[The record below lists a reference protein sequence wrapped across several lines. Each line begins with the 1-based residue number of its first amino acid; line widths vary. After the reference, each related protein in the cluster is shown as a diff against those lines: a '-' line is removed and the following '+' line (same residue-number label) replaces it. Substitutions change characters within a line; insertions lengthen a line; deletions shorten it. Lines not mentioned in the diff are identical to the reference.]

1 MSTISIGGPLGGS
14 RFVFTEGDETS
25 CRRATLQRRITDGL
39 ARDRARADARLR
51 EALAPYATREAIEG
65 ALAPVIDGGAVGI
78 SVCDGWLDDYDD
90 KFNSGVLA
98 TERSRIEQLTDGD
111 YTLLAPDDRIVLGV
125 NPRHFDTR
133 SVVFNTSRQYRYRRA
148 CDAATLEAIE
158 ARLATI
164 QDRVDELYYAPGE
177 RPCGRG
183 ALDAIESAR
192 AAAGEWAGSI

>member
-1 MSTISIGGPLGGS
+1 MSAISFGGPRGGGA
-14 RFVFTEGDETS
+14 RFVFIEGDETS
-25 CRRATLQRRITDGL
+25 RRRAALQRRIIEGL

-51 EALAPYATREAIEG
+51 EALAPYATREAIES

-90 KFNSGVLA
+90 EFNGGVLA
-98 TERSRIEQLTDGD
+98 AERSRIEQLTEGD

-125 NPRHFDTR
+125 NTR

-164 QDRVDELYYAPGE
+164 QDQVDELYYAPGD
-177 RPCGRG
+177 RPCGSG
-183 ALDAIESAR
+183 ALAAIESAR
-192 AAAGEWAGSI
+192 AAAGEW